1 MNLLSTK
8 RLSPFFRWLLL
19 CLALL
24 IPFLI
29 LTWEYFQRGFSSD
42 ASGITYVIFVIF
54 ILGFLSS
61 IMISKKIS
69 KETNELKE
77 IGKNHHFDIKKS
89 GVHALFRQAKTAID
103 QGDQIDFNILLTSY
117 SARMAT
123 KVRGVGTTAGILIT
137 VGLLGTV
144 VGLILTI
151 NGISSVL
158 GAAGEDYTA
167 MIGGLNDTVQGMG
180 TAFYTTFF
188 GGLFGGVILKALAA
202 DNEKAANRLTAD
214 CLELGELWIM
224 PMSRTLASKM
234 AGNLQT
240 EVLGLMNTLRDLG
253 NSISKTSEVIE
264 QNKVIMDRQFTNL
277 VAEAKSEMSQSLQ
290 KGLSEMI
297 TGFDSIVKTIETGHE
312 PIKSKMEELSDAIGN
327 AASATSDAVEE
338 TKNVQNKILDGRAL
352 ELANKLNAAAGLI
365 EKFIDDGDEKISSGS
380 DSND

>member
-1 MNLLSTK
+1 
-8 RLSPFFRWLLL
+8 
-19 CLALL
+19 
-24 IPFLI
+24 
-29 LTWEYFQRGFSSD
+29 
-42 ASGITYVIFVIF
+42 
-54 ILGFLSS
+54 
-61 IMISKKIS
+61 
-69 KETNELKE
+69 
-77 IGKNHHFDIKKS
+77 
-89 GVHALFRQAKTAID
+89 
-103 QGDQIDFNILLTSY
+103 
-117 SARMAT
+117 
-123 KVRGVGTTAGILIT
+123 
-137 VGLLGTV
+137 
-144 VGLILTI
+144 
-151 NGISSVL
+151 
-158 GAAGEDYTA
+158 
-167 MIGGLNDTVQGMG
+167 
-180 TAFYTTFF
+180 
-188 GGLFGGVILKALAA
+188 
-202 DNEKAANRLTAD
+202 
-214 CLELGELWIM
+214 M